1 MTTTCKNC
9 YSSFE
14 GNFCNNCGQTAN
26 THEINFKSI
35 VHEIQHSIFHIDKGI
50 LYTTRELF
58 QSPGQTIREYLDGKR
73 VKHFKPFAY
82 IFILS
87 TIYALL
93 TRLSHKS
100 TLLTDFLEGFYS
112 GVTDDKSKSDLGFL
126 GDVLQWMSSHYA
138 YTTLLIIPIISF
150 ASYLCFYKTK
160 YNYFQ
165 HLILNSF
172 AAGQRTVVF
181 LIILP
186 FTYFI
191 TDEGING
198 TIDTIKAYS
207 GFCLTFWIYYQ
218 FFNSTKP
225 IKRVLLTIL
234 TYLTMVILILL
245 IILIIGLIQ
254 KILALI

>member
-9 YSSFE
+9 NHSFE

-50 LYTTRELF
+50 LYTTKELF
-58 QSPGQTIREYLDGKR
+58 QRPGQTIRDYLNGKR

-87 TIYALL
+87 TIYVLL

-100 TLLTDFLEGFYS
+100 TFLTDFLEGFYS
-112 GVTDDKSKSDLGFL
+112 GTTDDKSKNDLGL
-126 GDVLQWMSSHYA
+126 VGEIVQWMSSHYA

-150 ASYLCFYKTK
+150 ASYICFFRTK

-172 AAGQRTVVF
+172 VAGQRTAVF
-181 LIILP
+181 LILLP

-191 TDEGING
+191 TDKEMNG
-198 TIDTIKAYS
+198 TIDTLKAYL
-207 GFCLTFWIYYQ
+207 GICLTFWMYYQ
-218 FFNSTKP
+218 FFYSIKP

-234 TYLTMVILILL
+234 TYLIMLLL
-245 IILIIGLIQ
+245 IVLLIAIIGLIQ
-254 KILALI
+254 KAWS

>member
-1 MTTTCKNC
+1 MKTTCKNC
-9 YSSFE
+9 KNSFE
-14 GNFCNNCGQTAN
+14 GNFCNNCGQTSK

-35 VHEIQHSIFHIDKGI
+35 LHEIQHSIFHIDKGI
-50 LYTTRELF
+50 LFTTKELF
-58 QSPGQTIREYLDGKR
+58 QRPGQTIKEYLEGKR

-93 TRLSHKS
+93 TRLSQKS
-100 TLLTDFLEGFYS
+100 TFLTDFFEGFYN
-112 GVTDDKSKSDLGFL
+112 GTTDDKSKSDLGL
-126 GDVLQWMSSHYA
+126 VGEILLWMSSHYA

-150 ASYLCFYKTK
+150 ASYLCFYRTR

-172 AAGQRTVVF
+172 VAGQRTVVY

-191 TDEGING
+191 TDKGTNG
-198 TIDTIKAYS
+198 TIDTVKAYL
-207 GFCLTFWIYYQ
+207 GICLTFWIYYQ

-225 IKRVLLTIL
+225 IKRLLLTIL
-234 TYLTMVILILL
+234 TYITMVILIVLL
-245 IILIIGLIQ
+245 IVIIGLIQ
-254 KILALI
+254 KLWR